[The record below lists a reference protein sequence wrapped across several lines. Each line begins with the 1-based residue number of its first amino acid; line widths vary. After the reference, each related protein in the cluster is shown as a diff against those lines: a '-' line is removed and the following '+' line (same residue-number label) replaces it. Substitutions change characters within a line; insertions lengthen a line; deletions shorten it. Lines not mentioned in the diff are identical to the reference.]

1 MSEKKTTEMNE
12 LLEEAN
18 DMSLGEEAGAGVAT
32 LVSRVACGTIA
43 TVTLVTKGVIC
54 NMPRT
59 TIITK

>member
-18 DMSLGEEAGAGVAT
+18 DMSIGEEAGGA
-32 LVSRVACGTIA
+32 VSFVTVGPITTI
-43 TVTLVTKGVIC
+43 TSIPLTKGIIC